1 MVEYT
6 KFHKYIRACW
16 RQGQMRIVGMQIA
29 IFFDRVLSRPDTF
42 GNLINEKLGNW
53 FENIPQV
60 TPWPEEVPVDVPI
73 VQMSSNKHKNSMN
86 VSRARIDLFLN
97 ADVMKYESVDHFMQQ
112 NRKLLWDF
120 IKIVS
125 KEKPIIRLGINA
137 TAFQE
142 EKSAASKLI
151 EKYFSYN
158 FGAVDELSFHVN
170 KKEKINGLRINNILN
185 VNVGGLTYTVSG
197 KPEITLEGLVFQRDF
212 NNDPGKQTLS
222 FADIESIFNSA
233 LTVVSDKNIS
243 EVARDGN
250 EK

>member
-1 MVEYT
+1 
-6 KFHKYIRACW
+6 
-16 RQGQMRIVGMQIA
+16 MRIVGMQIA

-53 FENIPQV
+53 FEKIPQV

-73 VQMSSNKHKNSMN
+73 VQMGSNKHKNTMN
-86 VSRARIDLFLN
+86 VSRGRIDLFLN
-97 ADVMKYESVDHFMQQ
+97 ADVMKYESVDHFMQE
-112 NRKLLWDF
+112 NSKLLWSF
-120 IKIVS
+120 IKLVN

-142 EKSAASKLI
+142 EECAPKKLV

-170 KKEKINGLRINNILN
+170 KKQRMNGLRINNNLD

-197 KPEITLEGLVFQRDF
+197 KPEITLKGLVFKRDF
-212 NNDPGKQTLS
+212 NNEPGKQTLS
-222 FADIESIFNSA
+222 LADIEAIYNSA

-243 EVARDGN
+243 EVAGDGN